1 MHDFSLLRSHGYQHC
16 PGIQEPMHRIF
27 EDHLFLACNPASQKI
42 LLNFYNPLPP
52 SVTISI
58 LHGVIIHWGVDI
70 ITAI

>member
-1 MHDFSLLRSHGYQHC
+1 
-16 PGIQEPMHRIF
+16 MHRIF